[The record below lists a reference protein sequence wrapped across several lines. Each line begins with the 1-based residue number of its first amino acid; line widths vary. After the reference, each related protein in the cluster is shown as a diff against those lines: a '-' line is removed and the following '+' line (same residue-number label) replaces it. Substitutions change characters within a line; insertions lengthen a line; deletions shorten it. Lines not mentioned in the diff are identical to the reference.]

1 MQRAAQH
8 PRLDFKE
15 GTVVYFVFSSVD
27 TGLEFKGMYPTYESA
42 YLAYRGTPNL
52 IILKEA
58 CYCDMGDEP
67 CEDHVEL

>member
-1 MQRAAQH
+1 M
-8 PRLDFKE
+8 
-15 GTVVYFVFSSVD
+15 VYFVFSSVD

-58 CYCDMGDEP
+58 CYCDMGDKP